1 MLTVQASPSGGQV
14 TVGDGAIN
22 IDQGGYVTLIGNRV
36 SNQGTINML
45 KGITAG
51 AKNALLASVVNN
63 TDIIEAFALKSFFD
77 IYS

>member
-1 MLTVQASPSGGQV
+1 VLTVQASPSGGQV

-36 SNQGTINML
+36 SNQGTINTL

-51 AKNALLASVVNN
+51 AKNAL
-63 TDIIEAFALKSFFD
+63 
-77 IYS
+77 